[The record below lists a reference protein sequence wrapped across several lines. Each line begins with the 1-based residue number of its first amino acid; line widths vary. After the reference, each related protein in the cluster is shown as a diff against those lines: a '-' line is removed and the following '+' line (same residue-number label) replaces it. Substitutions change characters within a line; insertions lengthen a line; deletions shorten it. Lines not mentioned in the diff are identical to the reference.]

1 MNKRTEQVVGELRM
15 IDDDMFRIVASDP
28 LVCQE
33 ILQVLLN
40 DSKLSVSEVIMQDR
54 QINIGR
60 EVVLDAK
67 CVLGDGTLC
76 NVEVQKER
84 VHDDIRRI
92 RFHAAAMTVSHTP
105 KNTPFSNIPNVKV
118 VYITEYDVFGNG
130 QVLTKVNR
138 CVHKNGEYV
147 PVDDGEECLFA
158 NATVRDGSLESEL
171 LKLFLER
178 NEIRDERFPK
188 LRDGFNYFKTTE
200 GGRAKMSNVVEEY
213 AKEYAEEESA
223 KAIIEV
229 YLEFNLPKEA
239 ILERVKKKLN
249 IAAEKAE
256 EYWNEYS
263 SETE

>member
-15 IDDDMFRIVASDP
+15 IDDAMFRMVASDP

-33 ILQVLLN
+33 ILRVLLS
-40 DSKLSVSEVIMQDR
+40 DSDLTVSEVIMQDR
-54 QINIGR
+54 QMNIGR
-60 EVVLDAK
+60 EIVLDAK
-67 CVLGDGTLC
+67 CILGDGTLC
-76 NVEVQKER
+76 NVEVQKEKNNN
-84 VHDDIRRI
+84 DIRRI
-92 RFHAAAMTVSHTP
+92 RFHAAAITVNHTP
-105 KNTPFSNIPNVKV
+105 KSSPFANIPNVKV

-130 QVLTKVNR
+130 QVLTEVTR
-138 CVHKNGEYV
+138 CVGENGAYI
-147 PVDDGEECLFA
+147 PVDDGEEILFA
-158 NATVRDGSLESEL
+158 NATVRDGSPESEL

-223 KAIIEV
+223 KAIIEMGV
-229 YLEFNLPKEA
+229 DIGLPKEA